1 METIISY
8 LNNMF
13 AALPRTAQMDGV
25 KQDLLSSMEEKYY
38 ELKQEGRTENEAV
51 GIVISEFGNID
62 ELIEELDI
70 TVEGEENKLP
80 MLAPEDTFSYMAA
93 KKRSGFMV
101 GLGVMLCIIG
111 PALLILLNTLTEFGF
126 LKGVISEDGASILG
140 VVALLILV
148 ALAVGLFIFSGMMM
162 EKYKYL
168 HKGFNLPYDLGSEI
182 QHRSSAFVSTYTLS
196 LVMGV
201 CLCVLSPVPVIAG
214 SLINEGSTGYGV
226 VILLMLI
233 ALAVFLFIYYGN
245 IKESFSFLLKE
256 GEFTREKK
264 EEKRAMGNVAAIIW
278 PVAVCIFLISGFV
291 FESWDVNWIV
301 FPVTAI
307 LLGVVN
313 SVYSAAKEK

>member
-25 KQDLLSSMEEKYY
+25 KQDLLSSMEEKYH
-38 ELKQEGRTENEAV
+38 ELKQESKTENEAV

-70 TVEGEENKLP
+70 PVEGEENKLL

-93 KKRSGFMV
+93 KKKSGFMV

-111 PALLILLNTLTEFGF
+111 PALLILLNTLAEFGF
-126 LKGVISEDGASILG
+126 LKGVISEDAASILG

-148 ALAVGLFIFSGMMM
+148 ALAVGLFIFSGMML

-168 HKGFNLPYDLGSEI
+168 HEGFSLPYDLGFEI
-182 QHRSSAFVSTYTLS
+182 QHRSGAFVPTYTLS
-196 LVMGV
+196 MVMGV
-201 CLCVLSPVPVIAG
+201 CLCVLSPVPVIAW
-214 SLINEGSTGYGV
+214 SLINEDSTGYGV
-226 VILLMLI
+226 VILLLLI

-256 GEFTREKK
+256 GEFAQEKK
-264 EEKRAMGNVAAIIW
+264 
-278 PVAVCIFLISGFV
+278 
-291 FESWDVNWIV
+291 
-301 FPVTAI
+301 
-307 LLGVVN
+307 
-313 SVYSAAKEK
+313 